1 MNNRITELFRN
12 KKKDVLSVF
21 FTAGYP
27 ALNDTTRI
35 LRLLEESGADMVE
48 IGMPF
53 SDPLADGPVIQ
64 RSSEIALENG
74 MSVSLLFQQL
84 EELRKEIKMPVVLM
98 GYLNPVMQFGMENF
112 VRRCVETGVDGVILP
127 DLPPGVYA
135 DRYRELFEKNN
146 LSKIFLVTPS
156 TGEERLRMI
165 DDISSGF
172 VYLVSSSG
180 TTGKKV
186 AFDESNYERI
196 QSAGLKNP
204 LMIGFGISDSASF
217 KTAGRFAS
225 GAVIGTAFIRAISE
239 GNVDEKVPAFISN
252 ILN

>member
-1 MNNRITELFRN
+1 MNNRITQLFKSKREN
-12 KKKDVLSVF
+12 VLSVF

-27 ALNDTTRI
+27 ALNDTAKI

-64 RSSEIALENG
+64 RSSEIALQNG
-74 MSVSLLFQQL
+74 MSVSLLFRQL
-84 EELRKEIKMPVVLM
+84 GALRKEISIPVVLM
-98 GYLNPVMQFGMENF
+98 GYLNPVMQFGMERF
-112 VRRCVETGVDGVILP
+112 VMKCAETGVDGVILP
-127 DLPPGVYA
+127 DLPPAVYA
-135 DRYRELFEKNN
+135 EQYKELFERNN

-156 TGEERLRMI
+156 TSEARLRMI
-165 DDISSGF
+165 DDVSSGF
-172 VYLVSSSG
+172 VYLVSSPG

-186 AFDESNYERI
+186 TFDESNYERI
-196 QSAGLKNP
+196 KSIGMKNP

-217 KTAGRFAS
+217 KRAGRFAS
-225 GAVIGTAFIRAISE
+225 GAVIGTAFIRSISE
-239 GNVDEKVPAFISN
+239 GNVEEKVPAFISS

>member
-1 MNNRITELFRN
+1 MNNRITELF
-12 KKKDVLSVF
+12 KKKKENVLSVF

-35 LRLLEESGADMVE
+35 LQLLEQSGADMVE

-74 MSVSLLFQQL
+74 MSVSLLFDQL
-84 EELRKEIKMPVVLM
+84 AELRKAITIPVVLM
-98 GYLNPVMQFGMENF
+98 GYLNPVMQFGMESF
-112 VRRCVETGVDGVILP
+112 VKRCVETGVDGVILP
-127 DLPPGVYA
+127 DLPPGVYTSS
-135 DRYRELFEKNN
+135 YKTLFERNN

-156 TGEERLRMI
+156 TSEERLRMI
-165 DDISSGF
+165 DDASSGF

-180 TTGKKV
+180 TTGKK
-186 AFDESNYERI
+186 ASFDEANYERI
-196 QSAGLKNP
+196 KSMELKNP
-204 LMIGFGISDSASF
+204 LMIGFGISDSATF
-217 KTAGRFAS
+217 KKAGRFAS

-239 GNVDEKVPAFISN
+239 GNAEEKVPAFISS